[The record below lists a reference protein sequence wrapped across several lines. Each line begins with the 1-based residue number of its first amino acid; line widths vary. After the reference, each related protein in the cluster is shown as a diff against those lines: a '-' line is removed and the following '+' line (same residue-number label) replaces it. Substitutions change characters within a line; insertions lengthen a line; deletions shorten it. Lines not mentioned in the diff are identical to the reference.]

1 MRIRSS
7 QKNTDLFFYAL
18 EDGRRGEM
26 MNKIKTVFV
35 YKEGSEDNVEGENIT
50 IVFPDRQSA
59 FEEVRD
65 LLAEKHPG
73 ENITDRSSDVY
84 ISKDEVEDGES
95 WWYFY
100 EDPVVKLPKNQYE
113 TIDIGKYQIAFNGV
127 SYEKGYPY
135 ALVQI
140 FEFNSAKGNAKPLHG
155 GKAILSFYSELGGPE
170 LVRGADEKFVEL
182 LLANVKENSKAN
194 LYYWY
199 KTWMYL

>member
-1 MRIRSS
+1 
-7 QKNTDLFFYAL
+7 
-18 EDGRRGEM
+18 
-26 MNKIKTVFV
+26 MNKEKTVFI
-35 YKEGSEDNVEGENIT
+35 YKEGNENYVEGENIT
-50 IVFPDRQSA
+50 IVFPDQQSA
-59 FEEVRD
+59 EKYFRKRVSEHYGVPFEEVQS
-65 LLAEKHPG
+65 LLAQEHPG

-84 ISKDEVEDGES
+84 ISQDEVEDGES

-100 EDPVVKLPKNQYE
+100 EDPIMKIPENKYD
-113 TIDIGKYQIAFNGV
+113 IFDIGKYQITFNGV

-135 ALVQI
+135 AFVQI
-140 FEFNSAKGNAKPLHG
+140 HEFESANGNAKPLHG

-182 LLANVKENSKAN
+182 LLSNVKENSKVN

>member
-1 MRIRSS
+1 MS
-7 QKNTDLFFYAL
+7 K
-18 EDGRRGEM
+18 E
-26 MNKIKTVFV
+26 KTVFI
-35 YKEGSEDNVEGENIT
+35 YKEGNENNVEGENIT
-50 IVFPDRQSA
+50 MIFSDKQSAEKYFQKRVSEHYGVA
-59 FEEVRD
+59 FEEVRS
-65 LLAEKHPG
+65 LLAKKRPG

-84 ISKDEVEDGES
+84 ISQDEVEDGES

-100 EDPVVKLPKNQYE
+100 EDPIMQLPKDKYE
-113 TIDIGKYQIAFNGV
+113 IIDIGKYQIAFNGV
-127 SYEKGYPY
+127 AYERGYPY

-140 FEFNSAKGNAKPLHG
+140 HEFESAEGNAKPLHG

-182 LLANVKENSKAN
+182 LLTNIKENSKVN